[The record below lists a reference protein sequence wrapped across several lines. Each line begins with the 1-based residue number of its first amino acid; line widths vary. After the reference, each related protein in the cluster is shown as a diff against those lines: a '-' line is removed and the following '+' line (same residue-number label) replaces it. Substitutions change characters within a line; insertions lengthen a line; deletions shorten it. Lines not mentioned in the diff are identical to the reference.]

1 MRILA
6 KHFSRIARIY
16 RNLRPADL
24 EPVFFI
30 QNHLKSAGEI
40 VAADVGCGDGRYGL
54 ELLQHL
60 ENLRH
65 LYFVD
70 SNKGMLKQVGR
81 YGRRRGLRN
90 FETKVGLAD
99 DLPLGDESLDC
110 VFSFNAIHLFDLR
123 RFLVESLRV
132 LREGGTLFVYTRT
145 KSQNAQSIWGTYFPK
160 FEEKENRL
168 YDLEDLKAT
177 VRDANGFTLEEV
189 KLFEY
194 QRNASLARLRGQA
207 KDHHYST
214 FQFYTKGEFKTALR
228 RFTDILKNRFD
239 DTENIPWTD
248 GNVLLVARK
257 V

>member
-1 MRILA
+1 MGTIAR
-6 KHFSRIARIY
+6 HFSRIARIY
-16 RNLRPADL
+16 GKVRTTDL

-30 QNHLKSAGEI
+30 RDRLKSAGEV

-54 ELLQHL
+54 ELLKHL

-65 LYFVD
+65 LYCVD
-70 SNKGMLKQVGR
+70 PSKGMLKQVER
-81 YGRRRGLRN
+81 HGRRYGLRN

-99 DLPLGDESLDC
+99 DLPLGNESLDC
-110 VFSFNAIHLFDLR
+110 VFSLNAVHLFDLR
-123 RFLVESLRV
+123 RFLVESVRV

-145 KSQNAQSIWGTYFPK
+145 KSQNAQSIWGRYFPK
-160 FEEKENRL
+160 FKEKETRL
-168 YDLEDLKAT
+168 YDMEDLKAA
-177 VRDANGFTLEEV
+177 VRDTYGFSLEEV

-194 QRNASLARLRGQA
+194 QRNTSLARLRAQA

-214 FQFYTKGEFKTALR
+214 FHFYAKEEFKTALR
-228 RFTDILKNRFD
+228 RFTEILKNRFED
-239 DTENIPWTD
+239 SENIPWTD

>member
-1 MRILA
+1 MRRIA

-16 RNLRPADL
+16 RNLRTTDL
-24 EPVFFI
+24 EPVCFI
-30 QNHLKSAGEI
+30 RNRLKSAGEV

-65 LYFVD
+65 LYCVD
-70 SNKGMLKQVGR
+70 PNKAMLKQVER
-81 YGRRRGLRN
+81 YGRRHGLRN
-90 FETKVGLAD
+90 FETKVGLAN
-99 DLPLGDESLDC
+99 DLPLGNESLDC
-110 VFSFNAIHLFDLR
+110 VFSFNALHLFDLR

-145 KSQNAQSIWGTYFPK
+145 KSQNAQSIWGRYFPE

-168 YDLEDLKAT
+168 SDLEDLKAT
-177 VRDANGFTLEEV
+177 VRDTYGFALEEV

-194 QRNASLARLRGQA
+194 QRNASLARLREQA
-207 KDHHYST
+207 KHHHYST
-214 FQFYTKGEFKTALR
+214 FRFYTKEEFETALQ
-228 RFTDILKNRFD
+228 RFTEILKNRFED
-239 DTENIPWTD
+239 SENIPWTD

-257 V
+257 T